1 MDWKSQNSTQHK
13 EWCLLMTIV
22 SCDACLK
29 LQLYNKTCEVA
40 KAIAALQADLYIIHT
55 PHGIGLSDAY
65 AVYGNTHAA
74 GNARWM
80 GQWSE
85 FEVEISCRFTMCKV

>member
-1 MDWKSQNSTQHK
+1 M
-13 EWCLLMTIV
+13 
-22 SCDACLK
+22 
-29 LQLYNKTCEVA
+29 A

-65 AVYGNTHAA
+65 AVYGNTCAA
-74 GNARWM
+74 GNASWM

-85 FEVEISCRFTMCKV
+85 FEVHVSCSVIVCELECDFASSVVSCIHKYRHSRSYFSLLYLA